1 MPFNLNLNL
10 RSEEVDTLIQALELS
25 LNAIGTD
32 KKSTLRRLI
41 ELVKR
46 ASEDEDYADQA
57 VRKLLNSLDHSLD
70 PATIKDTEKLID
82 LGFPQSM
89 IKNLAAALTKIVKS
103 YDSHGGNIT
112 RDEAATATT
121 VQDLV
126 NLIKSKMTE

>member
-25 LNAIGTD
+25 LNAIGHRQEINL
-32 KKSTLRRLI
+32 KKDYRTCQ
-41 ELVKR
+41 R

-89 IKNLAAALTKIVKS
+89 IKKSCCCAHKNRKS
-103 YDSHGGNIT
+103 YDSHGEI
-112 RDEAATATT
+112 
-121 VQDLV
+121 
-126 NLIKSKMTE
+126 